1 MSEYLS
7 VGFNRSNQPDGAG
20 ESLSVSIN
28 GFKANIS
35 QSREFRGSSDEGMPH
50 WGNLKEIEVHSNETP
65 IDDKVLIELFWEGNT
80 DVAVLANYFAKEGW
94 SLFEVRNNGRYLLFQ
109 R

>member
-7 VGFNRSNQPDGAG
+7 VSFNRSRKPDGAG

-28 GFKANIS
+28 GLVANIS
-35 QSREFRGSSDEGMPH
+35 QSREYKGSSDEGMPH
-50 WGNLKEIEVHSNETP
+50 WGKLKKIEVNSNETP

-80 DVAVLANYFAKEGW
+80 DVAVLANHFATEGW
-94 SLFEVRNNGRYLLFQ
+94 SLFKVRNNGTYLLFQ